1 MAEPET
7 YNSGSAALLGR
18 FRERADCPCAICKSP
33 AGSATSSCDD
43 LPAWRATLA
52 AREEAEEEELDTEYE
67 AAASEQAARELFRS
81 PAAKDS
87 LVHSQR
93 GDRLDAKR
101 SAGGWQQAKARMA
114 NAHPGVPG
122 WRESS
127 PIHPA
132 TPSWQQQ

>member
-7 YNSGSAALLGR
+7 YNCGSAALLGR

-43 LPAWRATLA
+43 SPAWRATLA
-52 AREEAEEEELDTEYE
+52 AREEAEEEELDKEYE
-67 AAASEQAARELFRS
+67 AAASEQAARELVRS
-81 PAAKDS
+81 PPKTRFTHNVETGWTPSGAE
-87 LVHSQR
+87 
-93 GDRLDAKR
+93 
-101 SAGGWQQAKARMA
+101 GWQQTKARVA

-127 PIHPA
+127 PIHPV